1 MRRVL
6 FASLLALTVTGSAAH
21 ADEDNKSR
29 RRCGDGSFLRLE
41 VLGLTSDQRLVCF
54 DESRP
59 HRAYTIGEIDG
70 LASGDGKLVGIDFR
84 PQDGLLY
91 GLGDGGGIY
100 TIDPS
105 TAAATFKFQLGVA
118 LDGTDF
124 GFDFNPAADRLRI
137 VSNTGQNLRIN
148 VNAPPSTTVD
158 GTLAN
163 PAPAVPP
170 ALGVTGAAYTNN
182 DLDANTATTLF
193 DVDTALDQV
202 SIQAPANNGSLNPTG
217 KLLVD
222 TSTAVGFDIYSRLE
236 GGATTGVRAL
246 AALTTGGAS
255 RLYRINLLTG
265 KVTLRGTFR
274 PADQLVGLAIPLNQH

>member
-1 MRRVL
+1 MRTILLV
-6 FASLLALTVTGSAAH
+6 SLLALTAAGSAARDDDD
-21 ADEDNKSR
+21 AKDR
-29 RRCGDGSFLRLE
+29 RRCGDGSFRRLE
-41 VLGLTSDQRLVCF
+41 VVGLTSDQRLVCF
-54 DESRP
+54 DEHRP

-70 LASGDGKLVGIDFR
+70 LASGDSKLVGIDFR

-100 TIDPS
+100 TIDPN
-105 TAAATFKFQLGVA
+105 TALATLKFQLGVA

-137 VSNTGQNLRIN
+137 ISNTGQNLRIN

-163 PAPAVPP
+163 PPATPP
-170 ALGVTGAAYTNN
+170 APGVTGAAYTNN

-202 SIQAPANNGSLNPTG
+202 GVQAPANNGSLNPTG

-246 AALTTGGAS
+246 AALTTAGAS
-255 RLYRINLLTG
+255 RLYRINLITG
-265 KVTLRGTFR
+265 RATLRGTFR
-274 PADQLVGLAIPLNQH
+274 ADDQIVGLAIPLNQH